1 MALVDW
7 FVSPSSTYDIR
18 FYGMCPH
25 AQARS
30 VFNYF
35 EEWSNQSEGGS
46 SLSSNVALGKT
57 RLASRFPRLQEMFEW
72 VVTHMHS
79 LRMFMPATTLVCAA

>member
-7 FVSPSSTYDIR
+7 FVSSSSTYGIR

-30 VFNYF
+30 VFNHF
-35 EEWSNQSEGGS
+35 GEWSNQSEGGS

-57 RLASRFPRLQEMFEW
+57 HLASCFPRLQEMFEW
-72 VVTHMHS
+72 IVTHMYP
-79 LRMFMPATTLVCAA
+79 LRMFMPATTPVCAA